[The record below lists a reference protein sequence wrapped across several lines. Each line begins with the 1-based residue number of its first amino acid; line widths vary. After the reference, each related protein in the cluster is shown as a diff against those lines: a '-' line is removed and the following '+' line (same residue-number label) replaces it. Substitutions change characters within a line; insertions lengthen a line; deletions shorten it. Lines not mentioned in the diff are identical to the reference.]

1 MLGDTLAQIAHH
13 KAGIIKPEQ
22 TCFTSE
28 INNDLIDIFKAAA
41 EIKNSQVVSV
51 EIDCDYRYPYHFSCF
66 HYTVKSV

>member
-51 EIDCDYRYPYHFSCF
+51 R
-66 HYTVKSV
+66 